1 MKQVIVTLLAQ
12 KPSELSRFLKS
23 YYEKEIIY
31 EEGAYSWSCYFDK
44 PKETVS
50 LLSALMDN
58 NDSFQI
64 QPILSLDKNTTFR
77 VTDKNIEDL
86 IKILIWI

>member
-44 PKETVS
+44 PKETLS
-50 LLSALMDN
+50 LLSCLIDN
-58 NDSFQI
+58 IEEFQI
-64 QPILSLDKNTTFR
+64 ESLLSLDKATT
-77 VTDKNIEDL
+77 
-86 IKILIWI
+86 IKITPENMEDIMRLFVWI

>member
-1 MKQVIVTLLAQ
+1 MKQVVVTLLAK

-23 YYEKEIIY
+23 YYEKEIIH

-44 PKETVS
+44 PKETIP
-50 LLSALMDN
+50 LLSTLMDN
-58 NDSFQI
+58 DDHFQI
-64 QPILSLDKNTTFR
+64 EPILSLDKDTAIK
-77 VTDKNIEDL
+77 VTNKNLEDL